1 MGMSEYLEPSC
12 YEETIWC
19 VTDAND
25 DHRPRYICCIGKA
38 NLAQLL
44 KLANTFGQPPC
55 SCHLFAAALV
65 LNSCRYRGRCCG

>member
-44 KLANTFGQPPC
+44 KLANTFG
-55 SCHLFAAALV
+55 
-65 LNSCRYRGRCCG
+65 